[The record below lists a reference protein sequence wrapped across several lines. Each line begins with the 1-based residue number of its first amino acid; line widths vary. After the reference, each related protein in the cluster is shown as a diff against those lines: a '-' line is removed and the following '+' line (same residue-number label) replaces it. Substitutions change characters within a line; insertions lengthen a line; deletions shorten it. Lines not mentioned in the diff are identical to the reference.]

1 MILTNKTFQDRRLKL
16 IVTGLE
22 IDFDTC
28 IFQFMEYED
37 ATKLRFWAYLW
48 KCCNAKIGFNFGFQE
63 RPRLYLIATLNSY
76 ELKYTLHVATKS

>member
-1 MILTNKTFQDRRLKL
+1 MILTIKTFQDRRLKL

-22 IDFDTC
+22 VDFDTC

-48 KCCNAKIGFNFGFQE
+48 KCCNAKI
-63 RPRLYLIATLNSY
+63 S
-76 ELKYTLHVATKS
+76 VSKSALDFIWLPLWIVTN